1 MQLTKVSNN
10 ISQVLLW
17 SKLRTVPS
25 SVARGERM
33 FCICTSNQHD
43 RASSVVHAVKDQ
55 SKKFRNISQTIIV
68 NQQVSLRG
76 NT

>member
-55 SKKFRNISQTIIV
+55 SKIFTNSQTIIV